1 VSVATPY
8 QFIQRGNLFV
18 VPVATAIAEVPH
30 PVAQLPGKAPDFSL
44 WVHGEIQEPGLHLD
58 RARMTTRLYQEVRD
72 DLVRYSPVEVTR
84 SAIRRSDHAYVG
96 VIDSRGVP
104 YYFALNSRGV
114 FIQEAPPA
122 DAWKAFDQLATDEHM
137 AAVVKRR
144 GAAAAEMRRVD
155 RELSSPLVVTK
166 GIRYGRKVE
175 WRGDVPHS
183 TWWRNAKRKKDAK
196 GPKGGSSDAADD
208 AAEKAAAYCRRCGAD
223 PCSCD
228 ESAAVA
234 RLYVAEYR
242 RVGAELADQVGEE
255 DLDPPRPEDA
265 LWVEGVAKALPRK
278 GKEKEAKKAPARKA
292 SKKQGGAGGKTRYT
306 YPGEGSKRGAGQA
319 PLVVTHQDH
328 KHADPAELAEQLGV
342 SVRTLRRAAKRL
354 GSDRFGTFMRSR
366 LKTFAMKHRL
376 DPDYWGTLYA
386 ALVSGSNGELEKSE
400 AGDALKKFGDDV
412 KRTASAVPDGHKERF
427 GDRKVFIHHVH
438 SRMKESGAYSGSLDE
453 FKRDVVAAH
462 RKGHLEAARADFV
475 QAMDPESVKQAET
488 KTDGAMFHF
497 INNVKHDPEAVEK
510 PKPAAPGKPK
520 LKMSPKFHRDVAHT
534 LSDEAREATAHAEK
548 VKTPEAHIAA
558 MSAHHQAGA
567 AHQKAS
573 GKVNHKAALAHFD
586 QSIAHLK
593 AARATPGA
601 R

>member
-8 QFIQRGNLFV
+8 QFIQRGNLFI
-18 VPVATAIAEVPH
+18 VPVAPAIAEVPH

-44 WVHGEIQEPGLHLD
+44 WVHGELQEPGLHLD

-96 VIDSRGVP
+96 VIDSHGVP

-114 FIQEAPPA
+114 SVQEAPPEA
-122 DAWKAFDQLATDEHM
+122 AWKAFDQLATDEHM
-137 AAVVKRR
+137 AAVLSRR

-166 GIRYGRKVE
+166 GIRYGKKVE

-183 TWWRNAKRKKDAK
+183 TWWRNAKRKKAPK
-196 GPKGGSSDAADD
+196 EPKGESGDD

-228 ESAAVA
+228 ESATAA

-278 GKEKEAKKAPARKA
+278 SKEKEAKKAPARKA

-386 ALVSGSNGELEKSE
+386 ALMSGSNGELEKSD

-438 SRMKESGAYSGSLDE
+438 SKMKESGAYSGSLDD
-453 FKRDVVAAH
+453 FKRDVVRAH
-462 RKGHLEAARADFV
+462 NKGHLVAARADLV
-475 QAMDPESVKQAET
+475 SAMDPRSVEQSET
-488 KTDGAMFHF
+488 KTDGATFHF
-497 INNVKHDPEAVEK
+497 INNAKHDPGAVEK
-510 PKPAAPGKPK
+510 PKPAAPDKPK
-520 LKMSPKFHRDVAHT
+520 TKMSPKFHREVAHT